1 MLKKTFFVILFLIFS
16 GGLILISKDQQEQVQ
31 QDVGKMLLGDRSLS
45 QNLKPEEL
53 MVLETVIPE
62 DVRRSVAEGFGT
74 CYLKYFDAQI
84 ALAGCAEG
92 KPGNPI
98 SAYKISRSNKDASLI
113 GLGGELNAL
122 VGYYESE
129 NIMFSVSDSVITYF
143 RPGFTEIKKVPGS
156 ELDYQVENYVKQG
169 GMQNNYEFSFDQ
181 NTNILTVSVFRNE
194 HTEAPNTKLREVQF
208 VLE

>member
-74 CYLKYFDAQI
+74 CYIFND
-84 ALAGCAEG
+84 
-92 KPGNPI
+92 
-98 SAYKISRSNKDASLI
+98 
-113 GLGGELNAL
+113 
-122 VGYYESE
+122 
-129 NIMFSVSDSVITYF
+129 FVS
-143 RPGFTEIKKVPGS
+143 K
-156 ELDYQVENYVKQG
+156 
-169 GMQNNYEFSFDQ
+169 
-181 NTNILTVSVFRNE
+181 
-194 HTEAPNTKLREVQF
+194 
-208 VLE
+208 